1 MLTILTTSLV
11 QNVAIFYFFIYFIF
25 IFLFFAAD
33 YWIERKERK
42 SLIYELGSSVY
53 QMLIYNY
60 GNIFAQFSDKLCKSV
75 LGLLHSVC

>member
-1 MLTILTTSLV
+1 MLLFF
-11 QNVAIFYFFIYFIF
+11 IFYLLFY
-25 IFLFFAAD
+25 FFAAD